1 MSIQEGSRAG
11 LIRKGTA
18 FELLEAQAAC
28 GKIIDVQ
35 SGKTVSIETAV
46 RSGLIDSEFEDVVSR
61 ANRAVVG
68 YREPFKREVLSLS
81 EAMARHLVVERHAIR
96 LLEAQIATGGIFDL
110 HSPVRINVNV
120 AAKRG
125 LLDSNLA
132 RKLDKRETTSFF
144 DPVTGENLNYSE
156 LMGRCVL
163 DKDSG
168 LLFLMVEGGT
178 VTQNIRPF
186 EPEPESKK
194 IRERAEPKITTEVV
208 AGKQKKRKTP
218 SRRSSDRA

>member
-35 SGKTVSIETAV
+35 SGKTVSIETGV

-156 LMGRCVL
+156 LMGR
-163 DKDSG
+163 
-168 LLFLMVEGGT
+168 
-178 VTQNIRPF
+178 
-186 EPEPESKK
+186 
-194 IRERAEPKITTEVV
+194 
-208 AGKQKKRKTP
+208 
-218 SRRSSDRA
+218 